1 MTCPEIGAS
10 PSDLKQYQV
19 RDYDLLVCEGGEVG
33 RAGIVRSSPPNTI
46 IQNSLHRLRPK
57 SSASIEFLRY
67 VLQAVSSSGWLDV
80 LCNKATIS
88 HFTREKLADA
98 RIPIPEID
106 QQHAITAFLDR
117 ETSRIDSLIA
127 KKQRQIELLNEKRA
141 ALISR
146 AVTKGLKP
154 DARMKDSGVEWLG
167 EIPEHWKVKRLK
179 YITPEI
185 TVGIV
190 ITPAK
195 YYENEGIPC
204 LRSLNVKENQLL
216 DSDLV
221 YISAESNELL
231 CKSQLEMGDLVLVR
245 TGQPGTTAV
254 VISVFITLTA

>member
-1 MTCPEIGAS
+1 M
-10 PSDLKQYQV
+10 
-19 RDYDLLVCEGGEVG
+19 
-33 RAGIVRSSPPNTI
+33 
-46 IQNSLHRLRPK
+46 
-57 SSASIEFLRY
+57 RY

-154 DARMKDSGVEWLG
+154 DAKMKDSGSMDG
-167 EIPEHWKVKRLK
+167 ENTGALEGKAI
-179 YITPEI
+179 EI
-185 TVGIV
+185 HQ
-190 ITPAK
+190 P
-195 YYENEGIPC
+195 
-204 LRSLNVKENQLL
+204 RS
-216 DSDLV
+216 
-221 YISAESNELL
+221 
-231 CKSQLEMGDLVLVR
+231 
-245 TGQPGTTAV
+245 TA
-254 VISVFITLTA
+254 